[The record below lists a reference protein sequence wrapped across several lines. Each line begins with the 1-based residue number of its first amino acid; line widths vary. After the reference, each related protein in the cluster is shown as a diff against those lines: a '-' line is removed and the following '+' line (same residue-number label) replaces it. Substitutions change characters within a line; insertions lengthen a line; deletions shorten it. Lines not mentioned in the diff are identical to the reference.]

1 MSFNKKQNKTPTA
14 SKEEWCFKNDIDFY
28 RQISLATSKMN
39 SSIQNFEI
47 KIERDQTAFQ
57 SNFCSVARCCVIQ
70 DKAERKMWWRSI
82 SQILFFHHFSSCR
95 QLILK
100 HTLKMVLFQI
110 KSISNVSQY
119 HFQMRTVFI
128 EVHQQCR
135 RHLCKIPT
143 TVEWVRYK
151 SPSSTWNTLSRKCI
165 ALQSDLVMIR
175 CSEYDYKVHTG

>member
-39 SSIQNFEI
+39 SSIQNFDI
-47 KIERDQTAFQ
+47 KIERDQTASQ

-95 QLILK
+95 LLILK
-100 HTLKMVLFQI
+100 HTLKMVLFRSNL
-110 KSISNVSQY
+110 SIPMSVNNIFRCEQFLLRS
-119 HFQMRTVFI
+119 I
-128 EVHQQCR
+128 NS
-135 RHLCKIPT
+135 
-143 TVEWVRYK
+143 VEATCVKFPRLLNGFDTNPPPPPEIRWVD
-151 SPSSTWNTLSRKCI
+151 N
-165 ALQSDLVMIR
+165 A
-175 CSEYDYKVHTG
+175 